1 DYKEQHTTT
10 TVDFTEDLKTIHD
23 ELAHRNVEHGVFDGK
38 GHIRKY
44 DSPEEILQ
52 IQARLL

>member
-10 TVDFTEDLKTIHD
+10 TKKDLKTIHD

-38 GHIRKY
+38 GRIRKY